1 MELLNERQGDRLQHY
16 LALSPAQIDW
26 LKLLA
31 FAAMVGDHLNWSLQ
45 LANPW
50 LMLMGR
56 MVLPLF
62 GLIWGMNLA
71 RRALISQASLNRLW
85 FWAMLAQP
93 AYWLAMRPAG
103 FDWWNLN
110 ILFAFAVCGQCLRL
124 VMSGG
129 VLHFIAVVVILAVYL
144 PLSETSYSLPGL
156 MLLACSYGYFRLSA
170 QSLRDAFAI
179 TWLASAALLNF
190 GNNWEYCLAAIV
202 LPVGVIALVRTGQL
216 QSDQRFL
223 SRNFFTGAY
232 VAHLA
237 ILAVVASLLG
247 GHA

>member
-1 MELLNERQGDRLQHY
+1 MELLNERYRGRLQHY
-16 LALSPAQIDW
+16 LEFSPAQIDW

-56 MVLPLF
+56 MVLPIF
-62 GLIWGMNLA
+62 ALIWGMNLA
-71 RRALISQASLNRLW
+71 RRQRISQESLNRLW
-85 FWAMLAQP
+85 FWAILAQP
-93 AYWLAMRPAG
+93 VYWLAMRPAG

-110 ILFAFAVCGQCLRL
+110 ILFAFAVCGQCLRF

-129 VLHFIAVVVILAVYL
+129 ELRFIAVAVILAAYL

-156 MLLACSYGYFRLSA
+156 ILLACSYGYFRLSA
-170 QSLRDAFAI
+170 QSLRDAFTI
-179 TWLASAALLNF
+179 TGLASAAMLNF
-190 GNNWEYCLAAIV
+190 GSSWEYCLAAIV
-202 LPVGVIALVRTGQL
+202 LPAGVIALVRTGQL
-216 QSDQRFL
+216 QSEQRFL

-232 VAHLA
+232 VGHLA
-237 ILAVVASLLG
+237 ILAVLATLVG